1 MSIFVVSFR
10 IADEQST
17 YGAYSERW
25 ASVNEAI
32 QNKAIGRNYW
42 KQTTSF
48 FALQA
53 TETSA
58 SALASAININSK
70 FDPAKDLL
78 LVVNL
83 SSKDYKVLGVNG
95 DADIDTIMALR

>member
-1 MSIFVVSFR
+1 MSVFVVSFR
-10 IADEQST
+10 IADEQSI
-17 YGAYSERW
+17 YGTYSERW
-25 ASVNEAI
+25 SSVNDAV
-32 QNKAIGRNYW
+32 QNRAVGRNYW

-58 SALASAININSK
+58 SALASAINVNSK
-70 FDPAKDLL
+70 FDPDKDLL

-83 SSKDYKVLGVNG
+83 SSKDFKVIGVNK
-95 DADIDTIMALR
+95 DADIDAIMALR

>member
-1 MSIFVVSFR
+1 MSVFVVSFR

-17 YGAYSERW
+17 YGTYSERW

-32 QNKAIGRNYW
+32 QSKAVGRNYW

-48 FALQA
+48 FALQS
-53 TETSA
+53 TETFA
-58 SALASAININSK
+58 SSLASAINVSSK

-83 SSKDYKVLGVNG
+83 SFKDYKVLGVNN
-95 DADIDTIMALR
+95 DADIEAIMALR